1 MDQGSDATVSDVA
14 DVNRI
19 LQDQKTGLQRRREL
33 TAMTKRELVD
43 YIVNVEDNLATLSAR
58 IDAYTDEP

>member
-1 MDQGSDATVSDVA
+1 MDQGSDAAVSDVA

-33 TAMTKRELVD
+33 SRMTRGELID
-43 YIVNVEDNLATLSAR
+43 YIVNVEDNLAALSAR

>member
-1 MDQGSDATVSDVA
+1 MSDVA

-33 TAMTKRELVD
+33 SRMTRGELID
-43 YIVNVEDNLATLSAR
+43 YIVNVEDNLAALSAR
-58 IDAYTDEP
+58 IDAFADEP

>member
-33 TAMTKRELVD
+33 SRMTRGELID
-43 YIVNVEDNLATLSAR
+43 YIVNVEDNLAALSAR
-58 IDAYTDEP
+58 IDAFADEP